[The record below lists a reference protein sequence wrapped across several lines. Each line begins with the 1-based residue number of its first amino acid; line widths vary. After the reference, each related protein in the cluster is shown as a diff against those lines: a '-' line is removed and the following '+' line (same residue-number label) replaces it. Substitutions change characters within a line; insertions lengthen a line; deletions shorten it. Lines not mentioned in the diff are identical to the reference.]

1 MGKTCRS
8 ATTIGY
14 VRQIAITCLRPS
26 SPHKAPVAHPK
37 VETHQ
42 SVGVQ
47 TDLVE
52 TVGNAI
58 SVLPPSGPALQE
70 GSQTS
75 SVCATKAPKVEL
87 SSALETT
94 STEVGSRAPWG
105 HSERELPMEVD
116 STSNIT
122 IPSSVDISV
131 TVPTPHAKH
140 DDVKLD
146 VCVFQSHWCIYS

>member
-1 MGKTCRS
+1 M
-8 ATTIGY
+8 A
-14 VRQIAITCLRPS
+14 L
-26 SPHKAPVAHPK
+26 PK
-37 VETHQ
+37 VVTRQ

-47 TDLVE
+47 TDSVD
-52 TVGNAI
+52 TVRNVI
-58 SVLPPSGPALQE
+58 SVLVPSGPAPEE
-70 GSQTS
+70 GSQTH
-75 SVCATKAPKVEL
+75 SVRAAKVPKVDL
-87 SSALETT
+87 SLAVETT
-94 STEVGSRAPWG
+94 STEVGSSAPRG

-146 VCVFQSHWCIYS
+146 VCVFQSHQCIYS

>member
-1 MGKTCRS
+1 MGKTCRG
-8 ATTIGY
+8 ATTVGY
-14 VRQIAITCLRPS
+14 VRRIVITCLRHS
-26 SPHKAPVAHPK
+26 SARKAPVAYPK
-37 VETHQ
+37 VTTYQ

-47 TDLVE
+47 TDLVD

-58 SVLPPSGPALQE
+58 SVLAPPGPALEE
-70 GSQTS
+70 GSQTH
-75 SVCATKAPKVEL
+75 SVRATNVPKVEL
-87 SSALETT
+87 SPAVETT
-94 STEVGSRAPWG
+94 STEVGSRAPRG
-105 HSERELPMEVD
+105 HSEREPPMEVD

-146 VCVFQSHWCIYS
+146 VCVFQSHRCIYS